1 MSLRTQ
7 AQITGGREPRRPV
20 IPKVVLE
27 YLEQVFIYRFPKPGD
42 TEAAIFYMAGQQS
55 VISLL
60 KDAYKEQQSNVLG
73 TEDAE
78 DAPLGPP
85 DS

>member
-1 MSLRTQ
+1 
-7 AQITGGREPRRPV
+7 
-20 IPKVVLE
+20 
-27 YLEQVFIYRFPKPGD
+27 
-42 TEAAIFYMAGQQS
+42 MAGQQS